1 MIMGLYILGMW
12 YLVKKKVKVSIYLI
26 QMIFTLETGK
36 ETVWMVMEHI
46 FLLQVKYIKASSKK
60 GSKRVMENV
69 FIPMGSLMKASGVK
83 IVKSGLERLNSQM
96 K

>member
-1 MIMGLYILGMW
+1 
-12 YLVKKKVKVSIYLI
+12 
-26 QMIFTLETGK
+26 MIFTLETGK
-36 ETVWMVMEHI
+36 ETVWMDMEHI
-46 FLLQVKYIKASSKK
+46 SLLQVKYIKVSSKK